1 MEKDCR
7 DGSVNIYDIARMA
20 NVSIAT
26 VSRVM
31 NHSGKV
37 SEKTRKKVEKIMAEI
52 DYMPNA
58 FAQGLG
64 LNTMHA
70 VGILV
75 PTIADTFMAA
85 SVDYLEKKLAEEG
98 YNCILS
104 CSGFALEG
112 KKLQTKVLLS
122 KHIDALILVGS
133 TYAGRSGDPE
143 ETEYIREAAQKVPVF
158 TINCNIEGEN
168 VYSAVSDN
176 RKAVLEVTRKL
187 IASGHRSII
196 FATDS
201 RSYSANKK
209 LKGYLDGLSEAG
221 IPFREDMLLYVEKS
235 IEYVREY
242 LKGDSILP
250 FDALIATEDEIAIGA
265 LKYAADT
272 GKKVPED
279 LSVVGYNNSTLSLA
293 CEPELTSIDNHL
305 DEICSHTVDRILQY
319 LQNPEE
325 VELVHKITVPYAVI
339 ERSTTRFV
347 KE

>member
-52 DYMPNA
+52 DYTPNA

-75 PTIADTFMAA
+75 PTIADTFMAV
-85 SVDYLEKKLAEEG
+85 SVDYLEKKLAKEG

-176 RKAVLEVTRKL
+176 REAVLEVTRKL

-242 LKGDSILP
+242 LKGDSIPP

>member
-37 SEKTRKKVEKIMAEI
+37 SEKTRKKVEKIMEEI
-52 DYMPNA
+52 DYTPNA

-75 PTIADTFMAA
+75 PTIADTFMAV

-104 CSGFALEG
+104 CSGFELEG

-143 ETEYIREAAQKVPVF
+143 ETEYIREAALKVPVF

-168 VYSAVSDN
+168 VYSA
-176 RKAVLEVTRKL
+176 
-187 IASGHRSII
+187 
-196 FATDS
+196 
-201 RSYSANKK
+201 
-209 LKGYLDGLSEAG
+209 
-221 IPFREDMLLYVEKS
+221 
-235 IEYVREY
+235 
-242 LKGDSILP
+242 
-250 FDALIATEDEIAIGA
+250 
-265 LKYAADT
+265 
-272 GKKVPED
+272 
-279 LSVVGYNNSTLSLA
+279 
-293 CEPELTSIDNHL
+293 
-305 DEICSHTVDRILQY
+305 
-319 LQNPEE
+319 
-325 VELVHKITVPYAVI
+325 
-339 ERSTTRFV
+339 
-347 KE
+347 

>member
-1 MEKDCR
+1 MDKDCR

-37 SEKTRKKVEKIMAEI
+37 SEKTRKKVEKIMREI
-52 DYMPNA
+52 DYTPNA

-70 VGILV
+70 IGILV
-75 PTIADTFMAA
+75 PTIADNFMSSAT
-85 SVDYLEKKLAEEG
+85 DYLEKQLASRG

-104 CSGFALEG
+104 CSGFELSG
-112 KKLQTKVLLS
+112 KKLHTKILLS
-122 KHIDALILVGS
+122 KHIDALILIGS
-133 TYAGRSGDPE
+133 TYAGREGTPE

-158 TINCNIEGEN
+158 TINCYIEGEKI
-168 VYSAVSDN
+168 YSTVSDN
-176 RKAVLEVTRKL
+176 CAAVREVTEKL
-187 IASGHRSII
+187 IASGHRAIA

-209 LKGYLDGLSEAG
+209 LEGYVEGLAQAG
-221 IPFREDMLLYVEKS
+221 IPFRQDMVFYVEKS
-235 IEYVREY
+235 IRYVREY
-242 LKGDSILP
+242 LKGDSVPP

-265 LKYAADT
+265 LKYAADI

-293 CEPELTSIDNHL
+293 CEPELTSIDNHME
-305 DEICSHTVDRILQY
+305 EICSHTVDRILQS
-319 LQNPEE
+319 LQSPEE
-325 VELVHKITVPYAVI
+325 AELVHELTVPYAVI
-339 ERSTTRFV
+339 ERSTTRF
-347 KE
+347 